1 MDTKKKLSQEEIA
14 YQVKKSCNGLT
25 SKNLIE
31 LMSELYWGLTDSEKD
46 KFLELTENS

>member
-1 MDTKKKLSQEEIA
+1 MAKVSQEEIA
-14 YQVKKSCNGLT
+14 SKVKSLCTGL
-25 SKNLIE
+25 SSRNLVE

>member
-1 MDTKKKLSQEEIA
+1 MAKVLSQEEIA
-14 YQVKKSCNGLT
+14 FQVKRFCNGL
-25 SKNLIE
+25 SSENLVG

>member
-1 MDTKKKLSQEEIA
+1 MTNKILSQNEIA
-14 YQVKKSCNGLT
+14 TKVKTLCNGL
-25 SKNLIE
+25 SGKNLVE

>member
-1 MDTKKKLSQEEIA
+1 MAKVSQEEIA
-14 YQVKKSCNGLT
+14 AKIKSLCNAL
-25 SKNLIE
+25 SSRNLVE

>member
-1 MDTKKKLSQEEIA
+1 MAKVLSQEEIA
-14 YQVKKSCNGLT
+14 FQVQRFCNGL
-25 SKNLIE
+25 SSENLVG